1 MKFWQRAYYSI
12 LLLFL
17 LCISIAIYS
26 LSVRSYRTNLERQM
40 EYALGE
46 SYFIMTSIEK
56 ERAAAEANG
65 RAVTMEA
72 VFQPYAA
79 YYQSLGAALQL
90 WENGTCLAGDA
101 LWLAPSETS
110 SSAEMQTAA
119 VKTYEST
126 KYVVVTTSFSHGTSD
141 YTLIYLRSLKEFMRE
156 NTQLTHCFLLISAVV
171 AAVLAI
177 GLYVLLRWLSR
188 PIEALNQAAASIAAG
203 EYAKRLPAKGQ
214 DELSELARSFNHM
227 AEEIEQ
233 QIRALQAAA
242 EQKQNFIDHLSH
254 ELRTPLTVIRGNAEY
269 LRSVNLTEEE
279 IITAANDMI
288 AQTERLEDMTRKLLD
303 LAFLR
308 NQALECQPIG
318 VSQLFDAVAKT
329 LHPRLEQAQIRL
341 EIPHQDGSIRG
352 DMVLL
357 ESLLF
362 NLIDNAIKASEAGS
376 TIRLSGQGEP
386 GNYTIAVED
395 FGAGI
400 PAACLAKLTE
410 PFFRVDKARSRRD
423 GGAGLGLS
431 LCAQI
436 AKLHHAVL
444 DISSTPGTGT
454 TVRIIFTQW

>member
-1 MKFWQRAYYSI
+1 
-12 LLLFL
+12 
-17 LCISIAIYS
+17 
-26 LSVRSYRTNLERQM
+26 
-40 EYALGE
+40 
-46 SYFIMTSIEK
+46 
-56 ERAAAEANG
+56 
-65 RAVTMEA
+65 
-72 VFQPYAA
+72 
-79 YYQSLGAALQL
+79 
-90 WENGTCLAGDA
+90 
-101 LWLAPSETS
+101 
-110 SSAEMQTAA
+110 
-119 VKTYEST
+119 
-126 KYVVVTTSFSHGTSD
+126 
-141 YTLIYLRSLKEFMRE
+141 
-156 NTQLTHCFLLISAVV
+156 
-171 AAVLAI
+171 
-177 GLYVLLRWLSR
+177 
-188 PIEALNQAAASIAAG
+188 
-203 EYAKRLPAKGQ
+203 
-214 DELSELARSFNHM
+214 M

-254 ELRTPLTVIRGNAEY
+254 ELRTPLTVIRGDAEY

-308 NQALECQPIG
+308 NQALECQPIC

-352 DMVLL
+352 DMFLL
-357 ESLLF
+357 ESLLC